1 MKKVIITEEQ
11 ETILANKLNEEIL
24 QMPVDKKMNKPYCI
38 NPDKVILVKNF
49 LDKNFQ
55 KGNLENIGANGLP
68 QKVRIAA
75 MMSSTGDVLRNLL
88 DSELEDLL
96 IDKFKNMFLD
106 TNERGLF
113 MKQVVD
119 DWFNNKISPIGLLSV
134 NKLSL

>member
-75 MMSSTGDVLRNLL
+75 MMSSTGEVLRNLL

>member
-11 ETILANKLNEEIL
+11 EKKLANKLNEEIL

-38 NPDKVILVKNF
+38 NPDKVLLVKNF

-55 KGNLENIGANGLP
+55 RGNIEDIGDNGLP
-68 QKVRIAA
+68 RKTRIAA
-75 MMSSTGDVLRNLL
+75 MMPSSGEVLRNLL
-88 DSELEDLL
+88 DSELQDLL
-96 IDKFKNMFLD
+96 IDKYKNMFLD
-106 TNERGLF
+106 TVERELF

-134 NKLSL
+134 NKLSI

>member
-11 ETILANKLNEEIL
+11 EKKLANKLNEEIL

-38 NPDKVILVKNF
+38 NPDKVLLVKNF

-55 KGNLENIGANGLP
+55 RGNMEDIGDNGLP
-68 QKVRIAA
+68 RKTRIAA
-75 MMSSTGDVLRNLL
+75 MMSSGGEVLRNLL
-88 DSELEDLL
+88 DSELQDLL
-96 IDKFKNMFLD
+96 IDKYKNMFLD
-106 TNERGLF
+106 TVERELF

-134 NKLSL
+134 NKLSI